1 MKKIFYSSP
10 IKWLI
15 LALAG
20 ISIMGVE
27 YHYYLLKKMPF
38 WDTVINFAIG
48 MTIAVVLIEATFR
61 IVAKKESQLRKLQ
74 EKCQEDRDFFN
85 KLIEIANALVMTVDI
100 TGKVTFINK
109 KGAQIL
115 GYKREEVI
123 GRNWFEN
130 FLPEEEKQ
138 KTYKVFKKIKRG
150 EFPLHH
156 VNPIKKK
163 DNTQK
168 ILSWD
173 NTVLVDENNKVTGL
187 LSIAQDI
194 TEMKLMEEKLRT
206 SSLTDYLTGL
216 HNTRYFYQ
224 RLNTEKQRNQRYK
237 DPFSLLYIDI
247 DNFKH
252 CNDVYGHR
260 VGDQVLQEFSKILK
274 NELRKVDSAFRYGG
288 EEFII
293 LLPRTEKKGAKK
305 QAERI
310 RKKIEDNLF
319 PEYRI
324 TVSIGVAQYRKGKD
338 VVEEADKAMYEAKR
352 QGKNKVYSKN
362 SINS

>member
-1 MKKIFYSSP
+1 MKEIFYFSWV
-10 IKWLI
+10 KWLI
-15 LALAG
+15 VVFAGMAILGLECYDYFVQKVPFWNNVIDFVVGMAIVFILIG
-20 ISIMGVE
+20 IS
-27 YHYYLLKKMPF
+27 L
-38 WDTVINFAIG
+38 
-48 MTIAVVLIEATFR
+48 R
-61 IVAKKESQLRKLQ
+61 IIRKRESELEDLQ
-74 EKCQEDRDFFN
+74 EKFQKDRDFLN
-85 KLIEIANALVMTVDI
+85 KLIKIANALVMTLDI

-109 KGAQIL
+109 KGAQAL
-115 GYKREEVI
+115 GYKREEVS

-138 KTYKVFKKIKRG
+138 KIYEVFKKIKGG

-156 VNPIKKK
+156 VSPIKKK

-173 NTVLVDENNKVTGL
+173 NTVLTDENDKVIGL

-194 TEMKLMEEKLRT
+194 TEMKSMEEKLRT
-206 SSLTDYLTGL
+206 LSLTDYLTGL
-216 HNTRYFYQ
+216 YNTRYFYQ
-224 RLNTEKQRNQRYK
+224 RLNQEKQRNQRYK

-252 CNDVYGHR
+252 CNDVYGHQ
-260 VGDQVLQEFSKILK
+260 VGDQALQKFSKILK

-288 EEFII
+288 EEFIV

-310 RKKIEDNLF
+310 RKKIEDDLF
-319 PEYRI
+319 PKYRI

-338 VVEEADKAMYEAKR
+338 VIEEADKAMYKAKR
-352 QGKNKVYSKN
+352 QGKNRVYSLN
-362 SINS
+362 SVNS